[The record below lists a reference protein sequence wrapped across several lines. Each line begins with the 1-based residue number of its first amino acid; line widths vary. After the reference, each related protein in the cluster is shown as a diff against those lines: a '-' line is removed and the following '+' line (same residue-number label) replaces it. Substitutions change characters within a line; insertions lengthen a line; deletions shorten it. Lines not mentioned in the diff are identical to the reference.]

1 MAFVLDCSVTLPWF
15 LEDERTEFT
24 DSLLFSVKTTE
35 YWVPAIWCLEFPNA
49 LLVAERR
56 KRIDRG
62 RRLEALDQVARL
74 LVRVDN
80 EPIVMKAVSGIAERH
95 DLSTYDAAYLELAV
109 RLSAGLITLDRITLD
124 RTLAQ
129 AASLEGIAV
138 QAPGRLAASQARKRY
153 AARAA

>member
-109 RLSAGLITLDRITLD
+109 RLSAGLITLDR
-124 RTLAQ
+124 TLAQ